1 MLGSAP
7 AKDLEGQMTMEPV
20 CAVFVLT
27 LLLSACA
34 HRVATAAAVEPRD
47 ELLCA
52 IAANPGKHDGEEV
65 VLSTGYI
72 TDNRHFEM
80 LRSSHCSKGVRVLQI
95 GRHGASDSVK
105 RFYAEQ
111 KRICLKRNTPAVCN
125 TTAVV
130 QVSGRI
136 RLTPA
141 GLVVFDIEEV
151 QSFRFN
157 E

>member
-1 MLGSAP
+1 MRP
-7 AKDLEGQMTMEPV
+7 A
-20 CAVFVLT
+20 CAAFVLT

-34 HRVATAAAVEPRD
+34 HRVAITAAVEPRD

-52 IAANPGKHDGEEV
+52 IAGNPGKHDGEEV
-65 VLSTGYI
+65 VLSATYI

-80 LRSSHCSKGVRVLQI
+80 LRSSHRSKDGCILDI
-95 GRHGASDSVK
+95 GRRGSSESVK
-105 RFYAEQ
+105 QFYAEQ
-111 KRICLKRNTPAVCN
+111 KHICLRRNAPAVCN

-130 QVSGRI
+130 EVSGRV
-136 RLTPA
+136 RLKPE

-151 QSFRFN
+151 LSFRLH